1 MFKKYIIAIIILV
14 SILSC
19 KNTNS
24 KIPIDNLENNRLEKY
39 NSLFEIKVPPIIK
52 DRDKIEQYIANNFW
66 NDTIFIDTSMFA
78 ISHEKIKKHMYNY
91 FIFLSEIN
99 PKEMKKSIEKYVSKI
114 AICDSITQNDVI
126 NFSIKFLDDPNSPAL
141 NEDIYIVFLN
151 NLIKSGIGSSDVY
164 INYLTRALK
173 NRPGDVAT
181 NFSFISNRGKE
192 STLHSINADYIILL
206 FYDPECRSCVEYF
219 NLVDKLTE
227 SITKVKLTKLAIY
240 TGENAELWLEES
252 FNKKPD
258 WICGFNNDYSI
269 TTNKLYDRR
278 ATPSVYILDKSKR
291 VLMKDVSPVKFKTFI
306 QSISTQ

>member
-66 NDTIFIDTSMFA
+66 NDTIFIDTSMFD

-278 ATPSVYILDKSKR
+278 ATPSVYILDRSKR